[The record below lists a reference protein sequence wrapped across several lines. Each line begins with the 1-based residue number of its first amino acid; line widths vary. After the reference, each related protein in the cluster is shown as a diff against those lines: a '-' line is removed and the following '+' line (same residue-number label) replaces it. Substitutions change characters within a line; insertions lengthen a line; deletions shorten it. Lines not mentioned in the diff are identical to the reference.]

1 MLIRNMRSSDIE
13 FAYQCTHKEEW
24 VGETEDVFESLLS
37 FNPEGCFVA
46 EKNTKKIGI
55 CVATKYR
62 KNGFIGELVVIKEM
76 RHHGY
81 GSRLFQHAIDYLRS
95 NHIRN
100 IYLDA
105 DIDAVSLYKKYG
117 FRKVTRSLRFVGK
130 ISGKKNLLVQP
141 ATQNDIDKICAI
153 DTQLFGDDR
162 SYFLR
167 RRYQSFPDLCLV
179 SKIKNTINGYIFG
192 RPGIDVISIVPMA
205 VLKDNVN
212 PLELLQAFAHVV
224 QNHPLRIGVLEN
236 NTDAA
241 ALFRSIRTLE
251 EKDYCWRMLLGDS
264 DQLGSNGKLYT
275 IGSGA
280 KG

>member
-1 MLIRNMRSSDIE
+1 MIIRNMRSLDIE
-13 FAYQCTHKEEW
+13 FAYQCTRGEGW
-24 VGETEDVFESLLS
+24 VGETADVFESLLS
-37 FNPEGCFVA
+37 FNPGGCFVA
-46 EKNTKKIGI
+46 EKDTKKIGI

-62 KNGFIGELVVIKEM
+62 KNGFIGELVVVKEM

-81 GSRLFQHAIDYLRS
+81 GSRLFEHAIEYLRS

-105 DIDAVSLYKKYG
+105 DIDAVSLYEKYG

-130 ISGKKNLLVQP
+130 LSGKKNPLVQQ
-141 ATQNDIDKICAI
+141 ATRNDIDKICTI
-153 DTQLFGDDR
+153 DTQLFADDR

-167 RRYQSFPDLCLV
+167 RRYRTFPNLCLV
-179 SKIKNTINGYIFG
+179 SKSNNTISGYIFG
-192 RPGIDVISIVPMA
+192 RPGIDVISVVPMA
-205 VLKDNVN
+205 VLSDNVE
-212 PLELLQAFAHVV
+212 PLELLEAFAHQV
-224 QNHPLRIGVLEN
+224 QNRPLRIGVLEN
-236 NTDAA
+236 NIKAA

-264 DQLGSNGKLYT
+264 DTLGSSENLYT